1 MYFEKTTCLFTTC
14 LCVHFCCLLKIA
26 LQKQIQVFFVR
37 RSSQPTVTLN
47 WGRNLLHLHVVQRSK
62 FGSFRKWLIFRRK
75 TGDGLWSRWEIKHV
89 IWVRLLGQLP
99 KKSDGMIGM
108 MNVFAASEDMIH
120 TFQFWGSTGCSPNW
134 VQKIAEIMTG
144 TKQRQMRDF
153 SKMPPKEFR
162 EPWHVLLWTF
172 LSPHQRLG

>member
-1 MYFEKTTCLFTTC
+1 MSVNNLF
-14 LCVHFCCLLKIA
+14 VCLLLLLVKRS
-26 LQKQIQVFFVR
+26 LSKSRSRVFFVR
-37 RSSQPTVTLN
+37 RSSQSTVTLN

-75 TGDGLWSRWEIKHV
+75 TGDGLWSWREIKHV
-89 IWVRLLGQLP
+89 IWVRLFGQLP

-108 MNVFAASEDMIH
+108 MNVFIALEDMIH

-134 VQKIAEIMTG
+134 VLKIAEIMTG
-144 TKQRQMRDF
+144 TKQRQMSDF
-153 SKMPPKEFR
+153 SKPPKEFR